1 MSCPVLKAKCDDNE
15 LVDSMIKFVD
25 TIEKNPAMAVVSIS
39 KTDLKKTKDAL
50 NKYKKDCTTCMSEAG
65 GDYKCMLAA
74 KTNLSR
80 RIPMLGN
87 SIYPWKNFDWN
98 YGNHVS
104 NNYAPKYTG
113 AKVKP
118 TIKQAYKNAI
128 AFTKIVDGLI
138 ADPIPNSKSKAG
150 ERNRASD
157 YPPMVSCDKDYKC
170 TTTQNVKR
178 GYRQKRPTK
187 DSFLNN
193 KVDGE
198 YSSSY
203 YFKVG
208 TCPRHDIKKR
218 KVCEKKGYTWV
229 PNIFD
234 KIVKS
239 LKSKKG
245 NDGQSNTGSCHQPRY
260 AFIDNSPKAFFN
272 GSNLKG
278 FIPAIASDLM
288 ALAPDKLI
296 GSLLGASVANSYTIQ
311 PCKNT
316 REKFTNNNSTNNNS
330 TNNSLNKLLYVMLII
345 ITLIIVKK
353 LFL

>member
-1 MSCPVLKAKCDDNE
+1 MSCPILKTKCKDNE

-25 TIEKNPAMAVVSIS
+25 TMEKSPAMSLVAIS
-39 KTDLKKTKDAL
+39 KTDLKKTKSAL
-50 NKYKKDCTTCMSEAG
+50 RKYKRDCKTCMSEAG

-87 SIYPWKNFDWN
+87 SIYPWKNYDWN

-104 NNYAPKYTG
+104 NNYAAKYTG
-113 AKVKP
+113 AKPKP

-138 ADPIPNSKSKAG
+138 ADPIPNSKSIAG
-150 ERNRASD
+150 VRNKNSD
-157 YPPMVSCDKDYKC
+157 YPPFTYCDKDYKC
-170 TTTQNVKR
+170 TTTQKVKNSFN
-178 GYRQKRPTK
+178 QERPTNDK
-187 DSFLNN
+187 FLKN
-193 KVDGE
+193 KVNGE

-208 TCPRHDIKKR
+208 TCPRHDIKSR
-218 KVCEKKGYTWV
+218 KQCEKKGYTWT

-234 KIVKS
+234 KIVNS
-239 LKSKKG
+239 LKKKKG
-245 NDGQSNTGSCHQPRY
+245 DDGQSGSGSCHQPRY
-260 AFIDNSPKAFFN
+260 AFIDNSPKPFFN

-288 ALAPDKLI
+288 SLTPDKLI
-296 GSLLGASVANSYTIQ
+296 GALLGASVQNSYTIQ
-311 PCKNT
+311 PCFNT
-316 REKFTNNNSTNNNS
+316 REKFTDYKAESYNIFYKL
-330 TNNSLNKLLYVMLII
+330 SLVFIFIICIGTILLKI
-345 ITLIIVKK
+345 
-353 LFL
+353 